1 MLTLYSD
8 KDNIIDANQ
17 ASELDEGDYDA
28 RAIVLPGTRHFPM
41 LDNTATFTRLVR
53 DFMDV
58 EDPDDLQELAIKK
71 EWRRR
76 TR

>member
-1 MLTLYSD
+1 
-8 KDNIIDANQ
+8 
-17 ASELDEGDYDA
+17 
-28 RAIVLPGTRHFPM
+28 M

-58 EDPDDLQELAIKK
+58 ESPDDLQELAIKK